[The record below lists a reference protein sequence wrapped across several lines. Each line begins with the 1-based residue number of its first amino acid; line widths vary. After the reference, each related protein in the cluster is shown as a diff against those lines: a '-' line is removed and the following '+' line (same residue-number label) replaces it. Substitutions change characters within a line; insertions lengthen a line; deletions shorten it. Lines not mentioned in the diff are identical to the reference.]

1 MSKKINPKKPYYVYE
16 SIRQEATCEDLDTV
30 ITYGIRV
37 SSKGKQVAL
46 ISNVSTNETE
56 VKDLAALCTQE
67 QLEPIHL
74 SDVIED
80 LTPKEKKLLY
90 LYRTNP
96 AFQAKTTEIIHNAIN
111 SQAVSLNFKKEK

>member
-1 MSKKINPKKPYYVYE
+1 MVERGKISSGRISQCPFY
-16 SIRQEATCEDLDTV
+16 EDLNTV

-37 SSKGKQVAL
+37 SSKGKQIAL
-46 ISNVSTNETE
+46 ISDVSTNETE

-80 LTPKEKKLLY
+80 LTPKEKRILHR
-90 LYRTNP
+90 YRTDP
-96 AFQAKTTEIIHNAIN
+96 IFKEKTEKIIHNAIN
-111 SQAVSLNFKKEK
+111 CQTVSLNEKKN